1 MEFFSSST
9 IRHGPVCLWQYLTGY
24 LIFEQSLYSI
34 LRWMLIGRLPRYSP
48 SYTLQHMGSLRLAAL
63 ALSLVLVSIFLGE
76 FGPGECFF
84 YEFGPVECFFMSLVL
99 VSVFF

>member
-34 LRWMLIGRLPRYSP
+34 LRCMLIGRLPRYSP
-48 SYTLQHMGSLRLAAL
+48 SYTLQHMGSLQLAAL
-63 ALSLVLVSIFLGE
+63 ALSLALVSIFLGE
-76 FGPGECFF
+76 FDPGEYFF
-84 YEFGPVECFFMSLVL
+84 VSLVM
-99 VSVFF
+99 VNVFFLVVTSF

>member
-76 FGPGECFF
+76 FDPGEYFF
-84 YEFGPVECFFMSLVL
+84 VSLVM
-99 VSVFF
+99 VNVFFLVVTSF